1 MGYYPDVRQKEW
13 SMGHATDTYAYAK
26 RLKETGFTQEQSEVL
41 MDLLSETAKAFS
53 ERYQADMISPLELAY
68 LRNEIAQ
75 SELRTTVWIGK
86 LLGLASITI
95 VLVFVLL

>member
-1 MGYYPDVRQKEW
+1 
-13 SMGHATDTYAYAK
+13 MGHEIDTYAYAK
-26 RLKETGFTQEQSEVL
+26 RLKETGFTQGQSEELVEL
-41 MDLLSETAKAFS
+41 FSETAKAIS

-86 LLGLASITI
+86 LVGLASITI

>member
-1 MGYYPDVRQKEW
+1 
-13 SMGHATDTYAYAK
+13 MGHEIDTYAYAK
-26 RLKETGFTQEQSEVL
+26 RLKETGFTQGQSEELVEL
-41 MDLLSETAKAFS
+41 FSETAKAIS
-53 ERYQADMISPLELAY
+53 GRYQADMISPLELAY

-86 LLGLASITI
+86 LVGLASITI

>member
-1 MGYYPDVRQKEW
+1 
-13 SMGHATDTYAYAK
+13 MGHVIDTYAYAK

-41 MDLLSETAKAFS
+41 VNLLSETSTAFS
-53 ERYQADMISPLELAY
+53 ERCQADMISPLELAC
-68 LRNEIAQ
+68 LRSEIAQ

-86 LLGLASITI
+86 LLGLASIMI

>member
-1 MGYYPDVRQKEW
+1 
-13 SMGHATDTYAYAK
+13 MGHAIDTYAYAK
-26 RLKETGFTQEQSEVL
+26 RLKETGFTQEQSGVL
-41 MDLLSETAKAFS
+41 VDLLSETAKAFS
-53 ERYQADMISPLELAY
+53 ERCQADMISPLAVAY

-86 LLGLASITI
+86 LLGLASIMI

>member
-1 MGYYPDVRQKEW
+1 MQDQPDVRQKEW
-13 SMGHATDTYAYAK
+13 SMGYEIDTYAYAK
-26 RLKETGFTQEQSEVL
+26 RLKETGFTREQSEVL
-41 MDLLSETAKAFS
+41 VELFSETARAFP

-86 LLGLASITI
+86 LVGLASITI
-95 VLVFVLL
+95 VLVFVLV